1 MTAST
6 AWASAVRA
14 CCSFVRSRT
23 GARSSSGWPCASAR
37 LFACSRRPVMAG
49 SFTGGQGRCVK
60 KGPPE
65 EKVRTN
71 GWSWLRGSDSNRRP
85 PGYEPDELPLLH
97 PARHCSEPEGRGA
110 GFRVGDWRE
119 CEGSGPRGSGARQ
132 TFTPIV
138 SPGRGGSAASLWSAR
153 RRARWLATRGEEGA
167 DSGWGGGAGAVTG
180 ERRTGR

>member
-1 MTAST
+1 MAACT
-6 AWASAVRA
+6 AWRAAVRA

-37 LFACSRRPVMAG
+37 LFACSRRSVVAG
-49 SFTGGQGRCVK
+49 CLAGGQSQCVK

-110 GFRVGDWRE
+110 GIGVGGWRRRGNSE
-119 CEGSGPRGSGARQ
+119 RRGSGTRQ

-138 SPGRGGSAASLWSAR
+138 SAGRGGSAASPWSAR
-153 RRARWLATRGEEGA
+153 RRTRWLVTRGEEGA
-167 DSGWGGGAGAVTG
+167 ASGWGGGAGAVTG